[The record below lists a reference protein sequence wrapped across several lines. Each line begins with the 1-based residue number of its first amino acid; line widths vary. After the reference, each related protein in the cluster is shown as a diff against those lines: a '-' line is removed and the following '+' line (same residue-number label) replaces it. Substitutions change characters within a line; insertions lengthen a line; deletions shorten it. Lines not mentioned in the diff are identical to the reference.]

1 MDKKVDIIKVMRVP
15 PDGQFAIEVGNRP
28 IETIDPLTKNP
39 QAHKIVL
46 SAIAHLVEFA
56 GGYEELVK
64 AGLAPDLAPPPPP
77 APPTP
82 AVIPATPPLPPPP
95 PAEEQLLASIL
106 PPPPPE
112 NKPAGGLRSFFQRAT
127 PAKKEPELPTLNVA
141 AELNALLQKQIAQ
154 MPELANTK
162 IKVESDSYGGVQI
175 NVNGQIYE
183 EAAQIP
189 DPMVRMAFKMAT
201 KEWESQR

>member
-1 MDKKVDIIKVMRVP
+1 MDKKVDIIKVLRVP
-15 PDGQFAIEVGNRP
+15 PDGHFAIEVGNRP

-46 SAIAHLVEFA
+46 SAIARLVEFA

-64 AGLAPDLAPPPPP
+64 AGLAPDLTPP
-77 APPTP
+77 PPTP
-82 AVIPATPPLPPPP
+82 AVVQPPKPTPTL
-95 PAEEQLLASIL
+95 AEEQLLASIL
-106 PPPPPE
+106 PPPPPAS
-112 NKPAGGLRSFFQRAT
+112 KPAGGLRSFFQRGT

-141 AELNALLQKQIAQ
+141 AELNAFLQKQIAQ